1 MKPKQIP
8 IGKRTRWAVVI
19 VALLCGL
26 CGSSIALPLGT
37 TLLGVRAFKQGDCS
51 TAVKRLNQSA
61 QVLKLFGSLPG
72 PTQADIR
79 LWHDYTLLGSQLGQD
94 CQVVLNAHWTTL
106 ADLPTATVV
115 SSIPHYLALSAQI
128 ETDSAQSKLL
138 QPLLQKKGIPQRISQ
153 ATRWLQ
159 AVAPLLRKRSTWL
172 VLLQN
177 DNELRATG
185 GFMGSYA
192 VLTLNQGTIE
202 NISIEDIYDADG
214 QFTGYFPAPAGV
226 SEYLSS
232 GNGLRLP
239 DANWSPD
246 VPSSIQQVLG
256 YFAIADKQ
264 NIDGVITI
272 TNSVIAQI
280 LTLTGPLPLADYQT
294 SLSADTLDVVLQN
307 RPQPFFPGSIQKK
320 HMLDQ
325 AKNQLLFAMSKLS
338 IEDWQKLGQ
347 IVAEQLQAK
356 NIAIFSLDPALY
368 QLLSDSNLTGEL
380 RPLEPESELFAIVE
394 SNVGINKS
402 NRWQERSVALNNN
415 KQQEITAILVLQNRA
430 PNTLE
435 PAESR
440 YTNYLRFITDSNW
453 QLQSVAVDAT
463 DVTDMW
469 NQDTITTYAGREL
482 KQVGGLVVVEPGKTV
497 AVELVFNRRK
507 DDENSITL
515 VKQPGLDGT
524 LYQLSSSDNTNSQL
538 LLNHDTLIHL

>member
-1 MKPKQIP
+1 MIL
-8 IGKRTRWAVVI
+8 
-19 VALLCGL
+19 ALFCGL

-37 TLLGVRAFKQGDCS
+37 TLLGVRAFKQGDCA
-51 TAVKRLNQSA
+51 TAVKRLDQSA
-61 QVLKLFGSLPG
+61 QILKRFSSLPG
-72 PTQADIR
+72 PTQSEIK
-79 LWHDYTLLGSQLGQD
+79 LWLDYTLLGSQLGQD
-94 CQVVLNAHWTTL
+94 CQVILDAQWTTL
-106 ADLPTATVV
+106 ADLPTAAII
-115 SSIPHYLALSAQI
+115 SSIPQYLTISAQI
-128 ETDSAQSKLL
+128 ETDGAQSKFLQSLL
-138 QPLLQKKGIPQRISQ
+138 EKKGIPQRISQ
-153 ATRWLQ
+153 ARNWLQ
-159 AVAPLLRKRSTWL
+159 AVAPILRKRSTWL

-192 VLTLNQGTIE
+192 VLTLNQGAIE

-264 NIDGVITI
+264 HVDGAITI

-294 SLSADTLDVVLQN
+294 TLSADTLDVVLQN

-325 AKNQLLFAMSKLS
+325 AKNQLLFALSKLS
-338 IEDWQKLGQ
+338 IEDWWKLGQ
-347 IVAEQLQAK
+347 IVEQQLQSK
-356 NIAIFSLDPALY
+356 NITVFSLDPALY

-380 RPLEPESELFAIVE
+380 RPLEPDSELLAIVE

-402 NRWQERSVALNNN
+402 NRWQERSVALSNNQ
-415 KQQEITAILVLQNRA
+415 QQEITATLVLQNRA
-430 PNTLE
+430 PSTLE

-440 YTNYLRFITDSNW
+440 YTNYLRFITDSSW
-453 QLQSVAVDAT
+453 QLQSVAVNAT
-463 DVTDMW
+463 DVTDLW
-469 NQDTITTYAGREL
+469 NQDTISTYAGLEL
-482 KQVGGLVVVEPGKTV
+482 VQIGGLVVIDPGKTV
-497 AVELVFNRRK
+497 TVELVFDRRK
-507 DDENSITL
+507 DDTNSITL

-524 LYQLSSSDNTNSQL
+524 LYQLSTSDNTNSQL